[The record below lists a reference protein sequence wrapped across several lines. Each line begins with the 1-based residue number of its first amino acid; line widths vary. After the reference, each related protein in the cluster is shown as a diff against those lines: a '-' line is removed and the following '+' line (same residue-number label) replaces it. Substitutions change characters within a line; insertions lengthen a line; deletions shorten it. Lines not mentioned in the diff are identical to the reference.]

1 LIEAKMGGSWMMMGG
16 NDKDE
21 DSKFK
26 AFDFFS
32 SFY

>member
-1 LIEAKMGGSWMMMGG
+1 MGGSWMMMGG

-26 AFDFFS
+26 AFDFF
-32 SFY
+32 FHVLLMLT

>member
-1 LIEAKMGGSWMMMGG
+1 MEESWMMMGG

-21 DSKFK
+21 DFKFK

-32 SFY
+32 CVNLIFFM